1 MNELVQLVMQKTG
14 VSQDT
19 AQKVVDTVTGYL
31 KTKMPPAFASHL
43 DGVLSGESLSEAEG
57 IAEKAKHFVA
67 DLSERLGKK
76 SA

>member
-1 MNELVQLVMQKTG
+1 MNELVQLIMQKTG

-19 AQKVVDTVTGYL
+19 AQKVVDTVSGYL
-31 KTKMPPAFASHL
+31 KTKLPPSVASHV
-43 DGVLSGESLSEAEG
+43 DGVFTGQSLSEAEG